1 MSRDRDVPP
10 YKPKYP
16 FHIYKMR
23 FLCDFVSG
31 EPTPNIEIS
40 DMEFCELPEISESRT
55 LQSDIELM
63 FEHHTD
69 PSSAVFVD

>member
-1 MSRDRDVPP
+1 
-10 YKPKYP
+10 
-16 FHIYKMR
+16 MR